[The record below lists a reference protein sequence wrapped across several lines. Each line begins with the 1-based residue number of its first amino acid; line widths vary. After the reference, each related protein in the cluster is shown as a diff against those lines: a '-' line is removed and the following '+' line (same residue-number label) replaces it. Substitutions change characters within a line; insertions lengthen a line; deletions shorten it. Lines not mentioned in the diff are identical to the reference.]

1 MRHNLF
7 HYGVAAFVVMAT
19 IVSQSAGR
27 DIRPSDHG
35 LVYQGHASAPTTQN
49 GDAQQMLSFFGS
61 TTSESS
67 VPLPEAQNIS
77 DDTWLS
83 GGGDGRSRDI
93 RRDHVRMGL
102 LVASAVCGMA
112 GVVLLVVS
120 GMFFVVRLRNRRQKA
135 EAERLS
141 SNSELHAAS

>member
-1 MRHNLF
+1 MRQNLF
-7 HYGVAAFVVMAT
+7 HCGVAAFVAAMAT
-19 IVSQSAGR
+19 ILSQSAGR
-27 DIRPSDHG
+27 DLRPSDHG
-35 LVYQGHASAPTTQN
+35 LVYQGHASAPTQN

-61 TTSESS
+61 TS

-93 RRDHVRMGL
+93 RRDQVRMGL

-112 GVVLLVVS
+112 GVVMLVVS

-141 SNSELHAAS
+141 SNSELHAADDK